1 MTREQVNTFMVLD
14 ATTVGVI
21 GVALFLFA
29 LALGVWWLG
38 RGKR

>member
-1 MTREQVNTFMVLD
+1 MTREQVNAFVTLD

-21 GVALFLFA
+21 GVILFLFA
-29 LALGVWWLG
+29 LALAVWWLG